1 MRARFTGVS
10 MTEQQTTGM
19 TYAAAGVNIDAG
31 NELVE
36 RIKPLAKSTMRPEV
50 LGNLGGFG
58 ALCAI
63 PKGYEEPILVS
74 GADGVGTKLKLAI
87 ELSQHNTIGVDLVA
101 MCVNDLLVCGAEPL
115 FFLDYYASGQLD
127 VNQATDIISG
137 IAEGCRQS
145 ACALVGGETA
155 ELPGLYH
162 NGDYDL
168 AGFCVGVVEKSKIIT
183 GETIQAGDKIIG
195 LASSGVH
202 SNGYS
207 LVRKILEDKKI
218 NLLDQNVVHQGQQ
231 MQLGQV
237 LLTPTRIYA
246 SAIQSLKQNYILKGL
261 AHITGGGLTE
271 NIPRVM
277 PKGLEAH
284 IALTQWPVPLIFDF
298 IAREGHISSKEML
311 KTFNMGI
318 GMVIVVPADQVH
330 DTLETL
336 TANGE
341 QAWHIGEIK
350 AAADQD
356 APPSV
361 VYA

>member
-1 MRARFTGVS
+1 
-10 MTEQQTTGM
+10 MTEQQTEQNTSKGM
-19 TYAAAGVNIDAG
+19 TYAAAGVNIEAG
-31 NELVE
+31 NQLVE

-63 PKGYEEPILVS
+63 PKGYDEPILVS

-87 ELSQHNTIGVDLVA
+87 ELNQHDTIGIDLVA

-115 FFLDYYASGQLD
+115 FFLDYYGSGELNVD
-127 VNQATDIISG
+127 QATDIISG
-137 IAEGCRQS
+137 IAQGCRES
-145 ACALVGGETA
+145 NCALVGGETA

-162 NGDYDL
+162 DGDYDL

-183 GETIQAGDKIIG
+183 GESIVQGDILIG

-207 LVRKILEDKKI
+207 LVRKILT
-218 NLLDQNVVHQGQQ
+218 QNNISLQDRFISHQNQQ
-231 MQLGQV
+231 VPLGQA

-246 SAIQSLKQNYILKGL
+246 ATIQALKDQYTLKGL

-271 NIPRVM
+271 NLPRVM
-277 PKGLEAH
+277 PNGLEAH
-284 IALTQWPVPLIFDF
+284 IALAQWPTPAIFDF
-298 IAREGHISSKEML
+298 IATEGQISTPEML

-318 GMVIVVPADQVH
+318 GMIMVVPATQADAILQ
-330 DTLETL
+330 TL
-336 TANGE
+336 ANNGE
-341 QAWHIGEIK
+341 QAWKIGEMQSSKDIN
-350 AAADQD
+350 AA
-356 APPSV
+356 PSV